1 VEVSEGA
8 SAIRARWRALVCEM
22 PLTHPNERFRSSS
35 LFLCLLLYVP
45 SIVSLP
51 VGSNVEELRPP
62 PPPLVTSAPTAGS
75 KVPATYV
82 AVIVGVISTLA
93 RPS

>member
-1 VEVSEGA
+1 MRTSV
-8 SAIRARWRALVCEM
+8 RDALDAPVRTLQIKLAV
-22 PLTHPNERFRSSS
+22 PL
-35 LFLCLLLYVP
+35 LAA
-45 SIVSLP
+45 
-51 VGSNVEELRPP
+51 LRP
-62 PPPLVTSAPTAGS
+62 VHRFVARRFECRRAATASTSAPTAGS

>member
-1 VEVSEGA
+1 
-8 SAIRARWRALVCEM
+8 M
-22 PLTHPNERFRSSS
+22 PLTHPYERFRSSS
-35 LFLCLLLYVP
+35 LFLCLLLYVQ

-62 PPPLVTSAPTAGS
+62 PLVTSALTAGS

>member
-1 VEVSEGA
+1 
-8 SAIRARWRALVCEM
+8 M
-22 PLTHPNERFRSSS
+22 PLTHPYERFRSSS
-35 LFLCLLLYVP
+35 LFLCLLIYVQ

-51 VGSNVEELRPP
+51 VGSNVEELR

-82 AVIVGVISTLA
+82 AVIVGVISTLV

>member
-1 VEVSEGA
+1 
-8 SAIRARWRALVCEM
+8 M
-22 PLTHPNERFRSSS
+22 PLMHPYERFGSSS
-35 LFLCLLLYVP
+35 VFVCLLLYVQ

-51 VGSNVEELRPP
+51 VGPNVDELRPR
-62 PPPLVTSAPTAGS
+62 PLETSAPTAGS